1 MATYNPSNT
10 VVVLD
15 LDDTLYKE
23 ADYQASGLDAV
34 CKLVETLYGKSVKE
48 EVFRLQQVGER
59 DVLGGICKVLGVPL
73 SVKESLL
80 WLYRLH
86 EPAITLNTN
95 ISTTMQQLELG
106 YQIAILSDGHSI
118 SQRLK
123 LKALGLGHLQTY
135 ISEDHQDNK
144 PSAARFQIIMR
155 DMPAERYVYVGDN
168 PAKDF
173 IAPNQLGW
181 ISIGLRGNSRNIH
194 TQTSIHFKSTQLPK
208 IWIDHFSQL
217 INAISK

>member
-1 MATYNPSNT
+1 MATNNPSNT
-10 VVVLD
+10 VVVFD

-23 ADYQASGLDAV
+23 ADYHASGLEAV
-34 CKLVETLYGKSVKE
+34 CRLVETLYGKSVKQ
-48 EVFRLQQVGER
+48 EVFRLQQVGEP
-59 DVLGGICKVLGVPL
+59 DVLAGICTVLGAPL
-73 SVKESLL
+73 SVKETLL
-80 WLYRLH
+80 WFYRLH
-86 EPAITLNTN
+86 EPAIALDTD
-95 ISTTMQQLELG
+95 ISTTMHQLELD
-106 YQIAILSDGHSI
+106 YQLAVLTDGHSI

-144 PSAARFQIIMR
+144 PSTARFRIIMR

-181 ISIGLRGNSRNIH
+181 ITIGLRDDGRNVH
-194 TQTSIHFKSTQLPK
+194 NQTSIHFSSAQLPK
-208 IWIDHFSQL
+208 IWVDHFSQI
-217 INAISK
+217 INAI

>member
-10 VVVLD
+10 VVVFD

-23 ADYQASGLDAV
+23 ADYQASGLEAV
-34 CKLVETLYGKSVKE
+34 CRLVETLYGKSVKK
-48 EVFRLQQVGER
+48 EVLRLQQVGER
-59 DVLGGICKVLGVPL
+59 DVLAGICTILGAPL
-73 SVKESLL
+73 SVKETLL
-80 WLYRLH
+80 WFYRLH
-86 EPAITLNTN
+86 EPAIALDTD
-95 ISTTMQQLELG
+95 ISTTMQQLELD
-106 YQIAILSDGHSI
+106 YQLAVLTDGHSI

-144 PSAARFQIIMR
+144 PSTARFRIIMR

-181 ISIGLRGNSRNIH
+181 ITIGLRDDGRNIH
-194 TQTSIHFKSTQLPK
+194 SQATTQFSSAQLPK
-208 IWIDHFSQL
+208 IWIDHFSQ
-217 INAISK
+217 IMNAI

>member
-1 MATYNPSNT
+1 MATNNPSST
-10 VVVLD
+10 VVVFD

-23 ADYQASGLDAV
+23 ADYQASGLEAV
-34 CKLVETLYGKSVKE
+34 CRLVETLYGKSVKK
-48 EVFRLQQVGER
+48 EVLRLQQVGER
-59 DVLGGICKVLGVPL
+59 DVLAGICTILGAPL
-73 SVKESLL
+73 SVKETLL
-80 WLYRLH
+80 WFYRLH
-86 EPAITLNTN
+86 EPAIALDTD
-95 ISTTMQQLELG
+95 ISTTMQQLELD
-106 YQIAILSDGHSI
+106 YHLAVLTDGHSI

-144 PSAARFQIIMR
+144 PSTARFRIIMR

-181 ISIGLRGNSRNIH
+181 ITIGLRDDGRNVH
-194 TQTSIHFKSTQLPK
+194 NQTSVHFSSAQLPK
-208 IWIDHFSQL
+208 IWIDHFSQI
-217 INAISK
+217 INAI

>member
-1 MATYNPSNT
+1 MATNNPSST
-10 VVVLD
+10 VVVFD

-23 ADYQASGLDAV
+23 ADYQASGLEAV
-34 CKLVETLYGKSVKE
+34 CRLVETLYGKSVRK

-59 DVLGGICKVLGVPL
+59 DVLAGICTILGAPL
-73 SVKESLL
+73 SVKETLL
-80 WLYRLH
+80 WFYRLH
-86 EPAITLNTN
+86 EPAIALDTD
-95 ISTTMQQLELG
+95 ISTTMQQLELD
-106 YQIAILSDGHSI
+106 YQLAVLTDGHSI

-144 PSAARFQIIMR
+144 PSTARFRIIMR

-181 ISIGLRGNSRNIH
+181 ITIGLRDDGRNVH
-194 TQTSIHFKSTQLPK
+194 NQTSIHFSSAQLPK
-208 IWIDHFSQL
+208 IWIDHFSQI
-217 INAISK
+217 INAI

>member
-1 MATYNPSNT
+1 MATNNPSST
-10 VVVLD
+10 VVVFD

-23 ADYQASGLDAV
+23 ADYQASGLEAV
-34 CKLVETLYGKSVKE
+34 CRLVETLYGKSVKK
-48 EVFRLQQVGER
+48 EVLRLQQVGER
-59 DVLGGICKVLGVPL
+59 DVLAGICTILGAPL
-73 SVKESLL
+73 SVKETLL
-80 WLYRLH
+80 WFYRLH
-86 EPAITLNTN
+86 EPAIALDTD
-95 ISTTMQQLELG
+95 ISTTMQQLELD
-106 YQIAILSDGHSI
+106 YQLAVLTDGHSI

-144 PSAARFQIIMR
+144 PSTARFRIIMR

-181 ISIGLRGNSRNIH
+181 ITIGLRDDGRNVH
-194 TQTSIHFKSTQLPK
+194 NQTSVHFSSAQLPK
-208 IWIDHFSQL
+208 IWIDHFSQI
-217 INAISK
+217 INAI